1 MAFPKYESYKDSGV
15 DWLGE
20 IPKHWE
26 VQAIRAVTELK
37 SERNRPDLPVLSI
50 YREYGVLLKDSRD
63 DNHNA
68 TGLDISSYKVV
79 EIGDLVINKMKAWQG
94 SMGIS
99 DYQGIVSPA
108 YIICRVKS
116 EKIEPKFL
124 HYLLRSKPYIGV
136 YNALS
141 YGVRIGQWDM
151 HYEDFKKIITPL
163 PSSEEQQRIVAF
175 LDRTTAEIDEAIA
188 KKQRLI
194 ELLQEQKAI
203 LINQAVTKGLNPNV
217 PMRNSGVEWIGEI
230 PEHWNLVHN
239 RRFLK
244 KLEQG
249 SSPAITNSV
258 EDENFFVLKLSA
270 IKHGNY
276 IDGEDKIIPQKDF
289 VSSYQVKKDD
299 LLMTRGNTPDLV
311 ADISYVDIEVTKN
324 VMISDLI
331 YRLTYNQQVILHK
344 FMAYF
349 FQSSIARYQI
359 KICARGSSHTM
370 VKVSQDHIRSWLVII
385 PPLDEQKEI
394 ISYLSYK
401 INEFQFLEDKANQ
414 AIEKMNELKAVFITQ
429 AVTGKIKI

>member
-20 IPKHWE
+20 IPEDWIVQRNLGLFDERKE
-26 VQAIRAVTELK
+26 VNQPEMELLSVTIEQGVIRQ
-37 SERNRPDLPVLSI
+37 SEILTK
-50 YREYGVLLKDSRD
+50 KDSSNED
-63 DNHNA
+63 K
-68 TGLDISSYKVV
+68 SKYKVV
-79 EIGDLVINKMKAWQG
+79 CKGDLAYNKMRMWQG
-94 SMGIS
+94 AIGMS
-99 DYQGIVSPA
+99 DYDGIVSPA
-108 YIICRVKS
+108 YVILNTRNKEYS
-116 EKIEPKFL
+116 KYF
-124 HYLLRSKPYIGV
+124 HYLYRTEIFIREA
-136 YNALS
+136 NRHS
-141 YGVRIGQWDM
+141 YGLCSDM
-151 HYEDFKKIITPL
+151 NSLRYEDFKTIYSPIP
-163 PSSEEQQRIVAF
+163 PQDEVDRIVAF

-217 PMRNSGVEWIGEI
+217 PMRNSGFEWIGEI
-230 PEHWNLVHN
+230 PEHWKLAHN

-249 SSPAITNSV
+249 SSPAITNST
-258 EDENFFVLKLSA
+258 EDEDFFVLKLSA

-311 ADISYVDIEVTKN
+311 ADIGYVDIEVTKN